1 MVSYRIGVAVML
13 LVYGLVFRCGTASAQ
28 TPTPAPA
35 PPALYEISSWSA
47 GLGAGY
53 EAVVPEAGSSR
64 GGPTA
69 IAYLAR
75 PLVDFALVARG
86 SWNVVDGDVR
96 FSPGIHYRFPV
107 LGEHFAAALNYD
119 FYAVNHVPSPANE
132 WSAGLLWARQL
143 GRTVVLGASASYGL
157 DTHDFRPVVQLTL
170 PLHTGRN

>member
-1 MVSYRIGVAVML
+1 MISYRIGVAVML
-13 LVYGLVFRCGTASAQ
+13 LVYGLVFRCGPASAQ
-28 TPTPAPA
+28 TPAPAPA
-35 PPALYEISSWSA
+35 SPALYEISSWSV

-75 PLVDFALVARG
+75 PLTQFAFVARG

-96 FSPGIHYRFPV
+96 VSPGIHYRFPV
-107 LGEHFAAALNYD
+107 AGQHFAAALNYD
-119 FYAVNHVPSPANE
+119 FYAVNNTPNPPNE
-132 WSAGLLWARQL
+132 WSVGLLFGRQL
-143 GRTVVLGASASYGL
+143 GRTLVLGASASYGL